1 MKTFITTISI
11 ASVLA
16 AGAVSASVSFD
27 SNRVVNIETQT
38 KIHYTSEEVLIVD
51 GPNMP
56 GYDYGNKFLIGG
68 N

>member
-27 SNRVVNIETQT
+27 PDRAIEIESQTPVHYSN
-38 KIHYTSEEVLIVD
+38 EEVVIVD
-51 GPNMP
+51 GPNIP

>member
-11 ASVLA
+11 TSVLA

-27 SNRVVNIETQT
+27 PDRAIDIETQT
-38 KIHYTSEEVLIVD
+38 TVHYNNEEIEIVD